1 MLVSLRIECFTFL
14 FTVIADPD
22 YISAFPG
29 KSERTAGEK
38 EGEKKRNLPFCDFF
52 SPGIFNK
59 TRLNAAQLA

>member
-1 MLVSLRIECFTFL
+1 MSVSLYIEYFSFL
-14 FTVIADPD
+14 FTIIAGPD

-29 KSERTAGEK
+29 KSERAAGER

-52 SPGIFNK
+52 SPSIFNK